1 MKCELIMDEFTLDDL
16 FNELLAELQSFRS
29 SADWLHEDGYELA
42 LWRTLE
48 RLYPRLMLN
57 RALRNQAISK
67 ST

>member
-1 MKCELIMDEFTLDDL
+1 MKSELIMNEFTLDDL

-29 SADWLHEDGYELA
+29 SRDFSHEHGYELA

-48 RLYPRLMLN
+48 RLYPRLMIN
-57 RALRNQAISK
+57 RLVRNQAIRK